1 MDEKDIAILRNA
13 NIDYEDITDRFEGN
27 EALYLKLAELF
38 LSDPHMAN
46 IEAAFAEGNLDEAE
60 RESHALKGVAGNLSL
75 TSLHQLATRMNDL
88 LKAHDEQAATAMLP
102 ELDDAYSQATQ
113 ALRAV
118 LGK

>member
-46 IEAAFAEGNLDEAE
+46 IEAAFAEGNLGEAE

-88 LKAHDEQAATAMLP
+88 LKAHEQAATELLP
-102 ELDDAYSQATQ
+102 QLDDAYSQATQ

>member
-46 IEAAFAEGNLDEAE
+46 IEAAFTEGNLGEAE

-75 TSLHQLATRMNDL
+75 TNLHQLATRMNDL
-88 LKAHDEQAATAMLP
+88 LKTHDEQAATALLP
-102 ELDDAYSQATQ
+102 ELDDAYTQAIQ

>member
-38 LSDPHMAN
+38 LSDPHMA
-46 IEAAFAEGNLDEAE
+46 
-60 RESHALKGVAGNLSL
+60 
-75 TSLHQLATRMNDL
+75 SLHQLATRMNDL
-88 LKAHDEQAATAMLP
+88 LKAHDEQAATELLP
-102 ELDDAYSQATQ
+102 QLDDAYSQATQ

>member
-46 IEAAFAEGNLDEAE
+46 IEAAFAE
-60 RESHALKGVAGNLSL
+60 ESHALKGVAGNLSL

-88 LKAHDEQAATAMLP
+88 LKAHDEQAATELLP
-102 ELDDAYSQATQ
+102 QLDDAYTQATQ